1 MINRR
6 HITNHNELVS
16 KNNWKGKSNLT
27 WSDIESQVTVLVTK
41 IKKSSFEFDTI
52 ATVSRGGLVPA
63 RLVADHFN
71 IKKILVDK
79 NKIPPR
85 TLFVDDIYDSGNTFN
100 KIFPLVSKPK
110 NFLYATLIA
119 RKGMRYPKQLL
130 YAEKTKGREYVVFP
144 WEKLESKRES
154 KHIKD

>member
-1 MINRR
+1 M
-6 HITNHNELVS
+6 VS
-16 KNNWKGKSNLT
+16 KNNWKGKSNFT
-27 WSDIESQVTVLVTK
+27 WSDIESQVTVLATK
-41 IKKSSFEFDTI
+41 IRKSGFEFDKI

-100 KIFPLVSKPK
+100 RMFPLITEPE
-110 NFLYATLIA
+110 NFLYATLVA
-119 RKGMRYPKQLL
+119 RKGMKYPKQLV
-130 YAEKTKGREYVVFP
+130 YAKKTLGQEYVVFP
-144 WEKLESKRES
+144 WDKLESKRES